1 VRNNHKCIYNY
12 IRFQR
17 IRGINLA
24 MKLFLI
30 IFSYL
35 SVIHLE
41 SKLRMRANR
50 ERDIRVTNK
59 LTNKIQG
66 LMRQEEDN
74 YNQDILP
81 TIDTQSNPKFK
92 KMQKRK
98 IDDNFYQIQKYDN
111 MLDDKLV
118 ELRDL
123 LKKEK

>member
-1 VRNNHKCIYNY
+1 MDDDSGSNERSLV
-12 IRFQR
+12 
-17 IRGINLA
+17 G
-24 MKLFLI
+24 KLLKLI
-30 IFSYL
+30 IINKIMQLYL
-35 SVIHLE
+35 SVIRLE
-41 SKLRMRANR
+41 TKLRMRANR
-50 ERDIRVTNK
+50 EREMKVTSK
-59 LTNKIQG
+59 LTNKIQN
-66 LMRQEEDN
+66 LRRQEEDN

-98 IDDNFYQIQKYDN
+98 MDDNFYQIQKYDN